1 MVNEYRNSIN
11 LGKIE
16 VSRNDLKLTD
26 GTYKFS
32 IREFNEIKDL
42 IDNEWG
48 FPEWRFPTKKEF
60 EYIHSIWID
69 LDGLG
74 LARNSDYWIY
84 GGPIPHPINDG
95 PLWELYPSAIMNG
108 NILEFYDMSN
118 AETLRIRLVKD
129 I

>member
-11 LGKIE
+11 LGGIE

-32 IREFNEIKDL
+32 IREFNEIKDF
-42 IDNEWG
+42 IDNEW
-48 FPEWRFPTKKEF
+48 RFQTKKEF
-60 EYIHSIWID
+60 TYIHSIWKD

>member
-32 IREFNEIKDL
+32 IRDFEEIKDH
-42 IDNEWG
+42 IEEG
-48 FPEWRFPTKKEF
+48 WRFPKEEEF
-60 EYIHSIWID
+60 IYIHSIWLR

-84 GGPIPHPINDG
+84 GEPIPHPIHDN
-95 PLWELYPSAIMNG
+95 PIWELYPCSVMNG
-108 NILEFYDMSN
+108 NSLSFRESPFMLE
-118 AETLRIRLVKD
+118 LRIRLVKD
-129 I
+129 L

>member
-32 IREFNEIKDL
+32 IREFNEIKDF
-42 IDNEWG
+42 IDN
-48 FPEWRFPTKKEF
+48 EWRFPTKKEF
-60 EYIHSIWID
+60 TYIHSIWKD

-108 NILEFYDMSN
+108 SILEFYDMSN